1 MKGSVSDVKSILVVE
16 DEPAICEICLKVL
29 NAEGYKVDIVAN
41 SKLAEDKLK
50 KADYDLILVDIRT
63 PVMNGRELYQYI
75 VDNIPK
81 LAGRLV
87 FTTGD
92 VMARGLQDFI
102 NQVDRPFLP
111 KPFTPSELRNI
122 VKETLEN
129 S

>member
-16 DEPAICEICLKVL
+16 DELAICEICLKVL

-41 SKLAEDKLK
+41 SKLAEDKIQEL
-50 KADYDLILVDIRT
+50 DYDLILVDIRT

-92 VMARGLQDFI
+92 VMAGGLQDFI
-102 NQVDRPFLP
+102 KQVDRPFLL
-111 KPFTPSELRNI
+111 KPFTPGELRNI

-129 S
+129 N